1 MCQVLTE
8 TSKIATKISA
18 ATWAMHDTLTR
29 NLREEPVPVS
39 DASDITQSGIEFF
52 WYQFLLTN
60 RTCSVFVPV
69 YRPMYRFSGRGFD
82 ADFLYVCQ
90 WVISILDSSFTKSK
104 HCVCLQASR
113 IIIVDI
119 YMYSRLSSIHCCCTK
134 EERSDAYEYNNVNF
148 AKGQVHQK
156 YRYTRSTGTP
166 EVQVHQ
172 KCRYTRSTGTPEVQV
187 HQKYRYTRRTGTP
200 EVLVHQKGR
209 YTRSAGTPEGQVH
222 QKGKSPS
229 KLATISLLTSNR
241 DDFTKVC
248 RA

>member
-1 MCQVLTE
+1 
-8 TSKIATKISA
+8 
-18 ATWAMHDTLTR
+18 MHDTLTR

-119 YMYSRLSSIHCCCTK
+119 YMYSSIHCCCTK
-134 EERSDAYEYNNVNF
+134 EERSDAYEYNNANF

-166 EVQVHQ
+166 EV
-172 KCRYTRSTGTPEVQV
+172 
-187 HQKYRYTRRTGTP
+187 
-200 EVLVHQKGR
+200 LVHQKGR
-209 YTRSAGTPEGQVH
+209 YTRSAGTPEVQVHQKDRYTRRAGTPEGQVH
-222 QKGKSPS
+222 QNGRYTRRTGTPEGQKP
-229 KLATISLLTSNR
+229 I
-241 DDFTKVC
+241 
-248 RA
+248 